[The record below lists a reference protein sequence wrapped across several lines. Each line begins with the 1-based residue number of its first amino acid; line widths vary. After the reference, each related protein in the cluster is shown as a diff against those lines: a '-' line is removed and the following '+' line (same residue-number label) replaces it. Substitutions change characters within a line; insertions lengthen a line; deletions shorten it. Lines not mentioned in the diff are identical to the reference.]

1 MANSLMELY
10 GGGMTGRPTNYQLGG
25 RIARSNLERAVSR
38 ETRALKEAQEEA
50 AKKKQKAS
58 ALGQIGSIAGGAIGS
73 IFGPVGTGIGAALG
87 SQLGQSTYQG
97 TDVGEGRFLTQDRQ
111 AVQEGVDEF
120 KEGMLGR
127 SAIAGL
133 QAAIMPEFYK
143 GVGKFAGD
151 LAGGIA
157 DKGLGFLR
165 GRFQTPVGEL
175 TKGSEI
181 FMKDATAA
189 GVNPFQDAISQ
200 LQSATS
206 SVSGPPAN
214 PFTKSVIDSATNQG
228 EMSFGQAFRQALD
241 EGGLGSTFTFQGNPY
256 LVEFADRDMGA
267 MSSRRGGGLINMM
280 REFQVGG
287 LVEEEPSPFGNPPV
301 LPTLP
306 SGMGPMPVTPT
317 GGGVGTFDEQGG
329 AGSLALMQTPTNT
342 TATTTTTTG
351 RVGAGSIA
359 DTFDQIGGGTSLSA
373 GVGTGDMRN
382 VVVSGGM
389 SGLEKQEGSGSIT
402 QGGGSV
408 SDGTVVRGG
417 VDSVVDPGDI
427 QFDATDDSVGGRA
440 LLSQREIQGIGG
452 IGPGNLGQVGGYG
465 TAIGAQS
472 ALSQLGMQDI
482 ANDPRLQQYLSEL
495 PQFSQGYRQQFQ
507 DIQRGARQNLADLY
521 AQQRMGGTGL
531 GIGTG
536 GQQFQQQ
543 LSGLAGDVA
552 QRRRGVVEGFQSDL
566 LSAIGDIE
574 RAGQFEFGSI

>member
-1 MANSLMELY
+1 MELY

-50 AKKKQKAS
+50 AKKQQKAS

-97 TDVGEGRFLTQDRQ
+97 TDVGEGRFLTQDRE

-143 GVGKFAGD
+143 GVGEFAGD

-157 DKGLGFLR
+157 DRGLGFLR
-165 GRFQTPVGEL
+165 GRFQTPVGDL

-189 GVNPFQDAISQ
+189 GVNPFQDAIEQ
-200 LQSATS
+200 LTS
-206 SVSGPPAN
+206 SNLVNAEESPL
-214 PFTKSVIDSATNQG
+214 
-228 EMSFGQAFRQALD
+228 SFGQAFRQALD
-241 EGGLGSTFTFQGNPY
+241 EGGLGSTFMFEGNPY
-256 LVEFADRDMGA
+256 LVEFADRGMNSMAG
-267 MSSRRGGGLINMM
+267 MRGGGLINMM
-280 REFQVGG
+280 KDFQVGG
-287 LVEEEPSPFGNPPV
+287 LVEEEPNPFVSAPT
-301 LPTLP
+301 LPTLS
-306 SGMGPMPVTPT
+306 SGLTTPT
-317 GGGVGTFDEQGG
+317 GQNTLG
-329 AGSLALMQTPTNT
+329 AS
-342 TATTTTTTG
+342 
-351 RVGAGSIA
+351 SIA
-359 DTFDQIGGGTSLSA
+359 DTFDQMGGSTSLSA
-373 GVGTGDMRN
+373 GIGTGDMSGVN
-382 VVVSGGM
+382 VSAGL
-389 SGLEKQEGSGSIT
+389 SGLEKREGSEGYTQTTGPLGDRRRNLQDIT
-402 QGGGSV
+402 
-408 SDGTVVRGG
+408 RGG
-417 VDSVVDPGDI
+417 LDSVENLEDVELEEGG
-427 QFDATDDSVGGRA
+427 VGP
-440 LLSQREIQGIGG
+440 Q
-452 IGPGNLGQVGGYG
+452 NLGRVAGYG

-472 ALSQLGMQDI
+472 ALRQLGMLDV
-482 ANDPRLQQYLSEL
+482 ANDPRLQQYLGEL
-495 PQFSQGYRQQFQ
+495 PEFSQGYRQQLQ
-507 DIQRGARQNLADLY
+507 DIRSGARENLANLY

-543 LSGLAGDVA
+543 IASLSGDVA
-552 QRRRGVVEGFQSDL
+552 RRRRGVVEGFQSDL

-574 RAGQFEFGSI
+574 RAGQFEFGSV